1 MTVQAPPGIEHDSE
15 FVRGC
20 DGERLFVQ
28 RWRPRD
34 TARAVLVLAHGVG
47 EHSGCYGPF
56 VEYFAPRGAAIYGHD
71 HRGFGRSD
79 GRRGHVP
86 RYERFV
92 QDLRSLV
99 ERARHENPGLPMVLV
114 GHSMGGTIALL
125 FALRHPELLDRA
137 IYSAPAL
144 MVGLPV
150 PAWKRLLGQTMSR
163 LYPIYTDVAVF
174 NPALLTRD
182 PAIQQSAR
190 EDTLRHTR
198 KTARLYTE
206 MFVRAPRE
214 VLARAGELR
223 LPFLL
228 LHGAEDPLVPV
239 AASRRLYAAATA
251 ADRSMQVYPAMRHEV
266 FRELGREQVFADVA
280 AWLISHGVEV
290 DILATSADDGHAALS
305 G

>member
-1 MTVQAPPGIEHDSE
+1 MSTSIQAPPGIEHETE
-15 FVRGC
+15 FVRGP

-28 RWRPRD
+28 RWRPQG
-34 TARAVLVLAHGVG
+34 TVRAVVVLAHGVG
-47 EHSGCYGPF
+47 EHSDCYWPF
-56 VEYFAPRGAAIYGHD
+56 VEYFVPRGAAIYAHD

-92 QDLRSLV
+92 EDLRPLV
-99 ERARHENPGLPMVLV
+99 ERARREHPGLPVVLV

-125 FALRHPELLDRA
+125 FALRYPALLDRA
-137 IYSAPAL
+137 VCSAPAL

-150 PAWKRLLGQTMSR
+150 PAWKRLLGRTMSR
-163 LYPIYTDVAVF
+163 LYPTYTDVAVF

-206 MFVRAPRE
+206 MFVRGPRE

-239 AASRRLYAAATA
+239 EASRRLYAAATA

-266 FRELGREQVFADVA
+266 LRELGREQVFADVA
-280 AWLISHGVEV
+280 AWLVSRGVEV
-290 DILATSADDGHAALS
+290 GSPAIASP
-305 G
+305 